1 MNAEKVFK
9 SVTREMD
16 SDRIETSWI
25 SEYDAERIK
34 DAREGYWDEF
44 LNAYSEPRGV
54 SITFPNKRCAVIW
67 VAEIAGQIS
76 DGAWENYEFGPG
88 ESWQQLTCANLEV
101 DEYYTD
107 YAESEGHH
115 AKLNYTEEMTSY
127 EGLIGRIVFY
137 VRAALGLE
145 EYDVEDAKHDLALI
159 EGINHGTQE

>member
-9 SVTREMD
+9 SVTRGMD
-16 SDRIETSWI
+16 SDQIETSWV
-25 SEYDAERIK
+25 SEYDAERIE
-34 DAREGYWDEF
+34 DAYRGYWDEF
-44 LNAYSEPRGV
+44 LYTYSETRGV
-54 SITFPNKRCAVIW
+54 DITFPNKRCAVIW

-76 DGAWENYEFGPG
+76 DGIWENYEFGPG